1 MKSIAQKFVNELN
14 ASLVEKS
21 VQLELSTDAI
31 AALAILGY
39 DPQNGARPM
48 ERIVRERLKKPL
60 SEAILFGDLEHGGR
74 VIVDADGDKFT
85 FEFEPKESES
95 QEPMRRASGNRANP
109 SRWTRNEV

>member
-21 VQLELSTDAI
+21 VQLELSTDAV
-31 AALAILGY
+31 AALAFLGY

-48 ERIVRERLKKPL
+48 ERVVGERLKKPL

-74 VIVDADGDKFT
+74 VIVDAEGDQFI
-85 FEFEPKESES
+85 FEFEPKDTNERADEESIGEQSESEPVDS
-95 QEPMRRASGNRANP
+95 
-109 SRWTRNEV
+109 